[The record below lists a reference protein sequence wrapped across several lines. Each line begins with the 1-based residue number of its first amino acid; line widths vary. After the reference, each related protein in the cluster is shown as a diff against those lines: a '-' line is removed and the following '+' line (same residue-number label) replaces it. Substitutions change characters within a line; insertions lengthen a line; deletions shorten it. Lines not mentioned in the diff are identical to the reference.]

1 MALDVTAE
9 TGPLYALALTHRSYA
24 FENDTNEHNERLE
37 FLGDAIL
44 GAVVTDLI
52 YNRYPDLTEG
62 EMARLRASVVNTHAL
77 AEVASELGLGQ
88 RMRLGKG
95 EETSGGRGKASLL
108 ANSFEAVVGAIFLDQ
123 GLEAVAAELTP
134 LFIERLEDSIQAR
147 NRYDA
152 KTALQEI
159 AVRDSGELPS
169 YRVASSG
176 PDHDKRFVAHVYV
189 KDELFGTGAG
199 RSKKEAEQRAATEAL
214 ERLAHETDGG
224 RGDARAS

>member
-1 MALDVTAE
+1 MTLDVTPD
-9 TGPLYALALTHRSYA
+9 TGPLYSLALTHRSYA

-52 YNRYPDLTEG
+52 YNRYPDLNEG
-62 EMARLRASVVNTHAL
+62 EMARLRASVVNPTAL
-77 AEVASELGLGQ
+77 AELSSELGLGE
-88 RMRLGKG
+88 RILLGKG
-95 EETSGGRGKASLL
+95 EEQSGGRGKASLL
-108 ANSFEAVVGAIFLDQ
+108 ANAFEAVVGAIFLDR
-123 GLEAVAAELTP
+123 GLDAVADELTP
-134 LFIERLEDSIQAR
+134 VFTGRLEGSMQAR

-159 AVRDSGELPS
+159 AVRDTGELPS

-176 PDHDKRFVAHVYV
+176 PDHDKRFVAHVYM

-214 ERLAHETDGG
+214 DRLALEHDGG
-224 RGDARAS
+224 HGDARAS